1 MQVHARLVFFVVLV
15 AAFVTCLVVGD
26 LIGGRLYGFEVG
38 GLELAVSAGMIP
50 FPVTFLLTDLINEYY
65 GKRLARVV
73 TWIGLGMA
81 TLTLGLVLAAG
92 ALPSAPFT
100 AISDACYSDVFTD
113 SVRIFGASLGA
124 YLIAQLTD
132 IAVFH
137 RLKRLTANRLLWL
150 RATGS
155 TAVSQL
161 VDTVVIQSL
170 AWVGTPQESL
180 IPKLILTSYLVKL
193 VVAVGLTPLV
203 YAGHALVGR
212 ALGMQPVVLGP
223 DGEPVADPDA
233 AAGVGASRDRSG

>member
-1 MQVHARLVFFVVLV
+1 MQVHARLVFFVALV

-73 TWIGLGMA
+73 TWIGFGMA

-92 ALPSAPFT
+92 ALPSASFT
-100 AISDACYSDVFTD
+100 AIADTCYTDVFTD
-113 SVRIFGASLGA
+113 SVRIFGASLAA
-124 YLIAQLTD
+124 YVVAQLTD

-137 RLKRLTANRLLWL
+137 RLKRLTSNRFLWL

-161 VDTVVIQSL
+161 VDTVAIQSL
-170 AWVGTPQESL
+170 AWIGTPQEPL

-193 VVAVGLTPLV
+193 VIAVGLTPVV

-212 ALGMQPVVLGP
+212 LLGMRPVVLGP
-223 DGEPVADPDA
+223 DGEPLADPDT
-233 AAGVGASRDRSG
+233 AAGVGSGGRASG